1 VTRTLHRAPAAH
13 LRIARASEWLAS
25 RAPGEEVLVVAASAD
40 AANDC
45 LRAAAAERGAA
56 FGWHRATLGRLAA
69 QLALPALVEEGVAPV
84 GALACE
90 AVVARVLHALR
101 EAGGEAALGR
111 YRGVADGPG
120 FARAVARTLA
130 ELRAAELDP
139 ATLAKHA
146 PELAAIAEAFDAEL
160 ARAGV
165 CDRARVLRLAA
176 RAARDP
182 DRAHPLLGLPTLLLD
197 VPVENAAERALVAAV
212 AARASEVVATVPAG
226 DERSRAHLEAALAT
240 PAEEIAPG
248 ASPDGSSLVRLQAH
262 LFEELAPAEAPLGDD
277 VVVLSTPG
285 ESRECVEIAR
295 RIRAA
300 AGEGVPFDAIAVL
313 LRSPEEYRPHLEE
326 AFARAGIPAHFA
338 RGARRPDPAGRAFV
352 ALLACAAEGLS
363 ARRFAEYLS
372 LGEVP
377 DATPGGGPPPAPAP
391 PDRWV
396 APDEELV
403 PSAVAEALGAAREE
417 PTQDGDGPEDPG
429 QAPVVAGTLR
439 APRRWERLL
448 VDAAV
453 IGGRERWERRLDGL
467 ARELALDQGEL
478 EDPEGAKALAIRRD
492 LEDLA
497 HLRAHALPLLD
508 ALAALPGPAA
518 WGEWLD
524 ALSALAT
531 RALRHPDRV
540 LAVLS
545 ELVPMARVGPVDL
558 EEVALVLGRR
568 LLDVAVPPAAS
579 RHGRVFVAPAD
590 AARGL
595 SFELVL
601 VPGLAEK
608 LFPRRIAEE
617 PILLDPVRRALG
629 AELATNAERIDRER
643 LALRLA
649 VGAARGRVVLSYPR
663 LDLDQ
668 SRPRVPSFYALEAL
682 RAAEGR
688 LPGFDELGRRAER
701 TSDARVGWPAP
712 ARSEDALDEAEHDL
726 ALLDSLLRL
735 DPGKSVGTARY
746 LLTANPHLGRALR
759 FRARRWLRR
768 WTPADGLVDPS
779 PAAREALREHAL
791 AARSY
796 SATALQHFA
805 ECPYRFFLAAVHRLA
820 PREEVEAIEE
830 IPPLARG
837 SLVHEV
843 QFELFQRLR
852 DAKLLPVTAQN
863 LEPARELL
871 DAVLARVAERWRDEL
886 APAIG
891 RVWDDGVASVRAD
904 LREWLRR
911 TSEDASGFVP
921 FAFELA
927 FGLEQRRA
935 RDARST
941 PDPVLLDCGIRLRG
955 SIDLVERAVE
965 RGGTGRVRV
974 TDHKTGKERVKPG
987 AVLDGGR
994 ALQPVLYALAAEK
1007 LLPEASVE
1015 SGRLYYCTAAGGF
1028 EEREVPLDAAA
1039 REGAAALAEV
1049 IGGALDAAF
1058 LPAAPAAGACR
1069 WCDYREVCGPYEEL
1083 RTDERHKPADR
1094 LAPLAKLRGLR

>member
-1 VTRTLHRAPAAH
+1 
-13 LRIARASEWLAS
+13 LRIARASEWLAA
-25 RAPGEEVLVVAASAD
+25 RAPSEEILVVAASAD
-40 AANDC
+40 AANDL

-84 GALACE
+84 GVLATE
-90 AVVARVLHALR
+90 AVVARVLHAL
-101 EAGGEAALGR
+101 EEGGGAGALGR

-130 ELRAAELDP
+130 ELRGEEPDP
-139 ATLAKHA
+139 AALAKHA

-176 RAARDP
+176 RAARDTE
-182 DRAHPLLGLPTLLLD
+182 RAHPLLGLPTLLLD
-197 VPVENAAERALVAAV
+197 VPVESAAERALVAAL
-212 AARASEVVATVPAG
+212 AARAPEVVATVPAG
-226 DERSRAHLEAALAT
+226 DERSRAHLEAALGT
-240 PAEEIAPG
+240 HAEEIAPG
-248 ASPDGSSLVRLQAH
+248 ASPDGSSLGRLQVH
-262 LFEELAPAEAPLGDD
+262 LFEEAPAEAPLGGD
-277 VVVLSTPG
+277 VVVLSAPG
-285 ESRECVEIAR
+285 EGRECVEIAR

-300 AGEGVPFDAIAVL
+300 AEEGVPFDSIAVL

-326 AFARAGIPAHFA
+326 AFTRAGIPAHFA
-338 RGARRPDPAGRAFV
+338 RGALRPDPAGRAFV
-352 ALLACAAEGLS
+352 SLLACADEGLS
-363 ARRFAEYLS
+363 ARGFAEYLS

-377 DATPGGGPPPAPAP
+377 DATREGEPPPAPATS
-391 PDRWV
+391 DRWV
-396 APDEELV
+396 SPDEELV
-403 PSAVAEALGAAREE
+403 PAAVAEALGAVREAAA
-417 PTQDGDGPEDPG
+417 DDAAEDPET
-429 QAPVVAGTLR
+429 APVVAGTLR

-467 ARELALDQGEL
+467 ARELALEQDEL
-478 EDPEGAKALAIRRD
+478 EGPEDPKALAIRRD

-497 HLRAHALPLLD
+497 HLRSYALPLLD
-508 ALAALPGPAA
+508 ALAELPEEAT

-524 ALSALAT
+524 ALSALAA

-545 ELVPMARVGPVDL
+545 ELAPMARVGPVDL

-568 LLDVAVPPAAS
+568 LLAVAVPPAAS
-579 RHGRVFVAPAD
+579 RYGRVFVAPAD

-595 SFELVL
+595 SFEMVL

-617 PILLDPVRRALG
+617 PILLDPARRALG
-629 AELATNAERIDRER
+629 AELVTNAERIDRER

-649 VGAARGRVVLSYPR
+649 IGAARGRVVLSYPR

-701 TSDARVGWPAP
+701 TIDTRVGWPAP
-712 ARSEDALDEAEHDL
+712 ERSEDALDEAEHDL

-735 DPGKSVGTARY
+735 DPEKSVGTARY

-768 WTPADGLVDPS
+768 WTPADGLVDPA
-779 PAAREALREHAL
+779 PAAREALRAHGL
-791 AARSY
+791 GARSF
-796 SATALQHFA
+796 SPTALQHFA
-805 ECPYRFFLAAVHRLA
+805 ECPYRFFLNAVHRLA
-820 PREEVEAIEE
+820 PREVAEAIEE

-843 QFELFQRLR
+843 QFELFQGLR
-852 DAKLLPVTAQN
+852 DAKLLPVTGKN
-863 LEPARELL
+863 LEQARALL
-871 DAVLARVAERWRDEL
+871 DEVLARVAARWRDEL
-886 APAIG
+886 APAIE
-891 RVWDDGVASVRAD
+891 RVWEDGVASVRAD

-921 FAFELA
+921 FAFELS
-927 FGLEQRRA
+927 FGLQQRRA
-935 RDARST
+935 RDERST
-941 PDPVLLDCGIRLRG
+941 REPVLLDCGIRLRG
-955 SIDLVERAVE
+955 SIDLVERAQGE
-965 RGGTGRVRV
+965 RLRV

-987 AVLDGGR
+987 AIVDGGR

-1007 LLPEASVE
+1007 LVPDARVE

-1028 EEREVPLDAAA
+1028 EEREVPLDAPA
-1039 REGAAALAEV
+1039 RESAATLAEV
-1049 IGGALDAAF
+1049 VGGALDAAF
-1058 LPAAPAAGACR
+1058 LPAAPAEGACR

-1083 RTDERHKPADR
+1083 RTDARHKPPER